1 MGVNVYLINKK
12 FMENYI
18 KEFLLLAD
26 SKALATYAN
35 NSINVVPVSTVKII
49 GEEIILVDYFM
60 EKTVKNILE
69 NERVSLVAWKGLFGY
84 QIKAKA
90 KYETEGEKFLET
102 ADYVKE
108 IFPERVVKGILV
120 LTPTEVFDIA
130 PTKNTKEEFGL

>member
-1 MGVNVYLINKK
+1 
-12 FMENYI
+12 MENYL

-35 NSINVVPVSTVKII
+35 SSINVVPVSTIKII

-69 NERVSLVAWKGLFGY
+69 NENVSLVAWKGLFGY

-90 KYETEGEKFLET
+90 KYEVEGDKFLEIV
-102 ADYVKE
+102 DFVKE
-108 IFPERVVKGILV
+108 ILPERVVKGVLI